1 MGNATNVDEQGGR
14 AARSPALQRLR
25 EYARLMRIDRPIGI
39 WLLLWP
45 VLWALWVAA
54 AGHPDERLFVIFVT
68 GTFVMRS
75 AGCVMNDFADR
86 EFDPHVRRTADRPL
100 AKQSVSTAEALGLFA
115 VLALVAL
122 ALIIPLNRPTQV
134 LALIGG
140 VLAVTYPF
148 LKRFFSLPQAYLG
161 AAFGWSV
168 PMVFAAQTGSVPP
181 QAWVM
186 FLSVVLWT
194 TAYDTIYAMV
204 DREDDLVI
212 GIRSSA
218 ILFGRADRAI
228 IAIAAGGR
236 ARRARARRAHV
247 RPRALVL
254 VRARGRGSDRGSPAV
269 ADPRPRPRPL
279 LPRLPRQQPVRARG
293 LRRHPARLPLR
304 ALTVGRGV
312 RRRFRRRCCAVAAA
326 RNAARRSPRPRTAA
340 TRPGFP
346 AGR

>member
-1 MGNATNVDEQGGR
+1 MGNATDIDEKSGR
-14 AARSPALQRLR
+14 TAYSPALQRLR

-54 AGHPDERLFVIFVT
+54 DGHPDERLFVIFVT

-100 AKQSVSTAEALGLFA
+100 AKQSISTAEALGLFA
-115 VLALVAL
+115 VLALAAL

-168 PMVFAAQTGSVPP
+168 PMAFAAQTGSVPP

-186 FLSVVLWT
+186 FASVVLWT

-204 DREDDLVI
+204 DREDDLLI

-228 IAIAAGGR
+228 IALLQAGAIAGLSCVGLMCNLGR
-236 ARRARARRAHV
+236 WYWYG
-247 RPRALVL
+247 LV
-254 VRARGRGSDRGSPAV
+254 
-269 ADPRPRPRPL
+269 
-279 LPRLPRQQPVRARG
+279 
-293 LRRHPARLPLR
+293 
-304 ALTVGRGV
+304 
-312 RRRFRRRCCAVAAA
+312 VAAA
-326 RNAARRSPRPRTAA
+326 LAAHQQWLIRTRDPDRCFRAFLNNNLFGLA
-340 TRPGFP
+340 VF
-346 AGR
+346 AGILLDYLFAR

>member
-1 MGNATNVDEQGGR
+1 MDNATGSDDKRET
-14 AARSPALQRLR
+14 APRSPVLLKLR
-25 EYARLMRIDRPIGI
+25 EYARLMRLDRPIGI

-45 VLWALWVAA
+45 VLWALWISAG
-54 AGHPDERLFVIFVT
+54 GHPDERLFVIFLA
-68 GTFVMRS
+68 GTFVMRA

-86 EFDPHVRRTADRPL
+86 EFDPHVRRTRDRPL

-115 VLALVAL
+115 VLGLIAL
-122 ALIIPLNRPTQV
+122 ALIIPLNRATQV

-168 PMVFAAQTGSVPP
+168 PMAYAAQTGSVPAV
-181 QAWVM
+181 AWVM
-186 FLSVVLWT
+186 FLAVVLWT

-228 IAIAAGGR
+228 VAALQAGAIGG
-236 ARRARARRAHV
+236 
-247 RPRALVL
+247 L
-254 VRARGRGSDRGSPAV
+254 
-269 ADPRPRPRPL
+269 
-279 LPRLPRQQPVRARG
+279 
-293 LRRHPARLPLR
+293 
-304 ALTVGRGV
+304 ALTGLMSGLGRWYWGGLG
-312 RRRFRRRCCAVAAA
+312 VAALLA
-326 RNAARRSPRPRTAA
+326 LHQQWLIRDRDPDRCFRAFLGNNLFGLAV
-340 TRPGFP
+340 F
-346 AGR
+346 AGILLHYLFAG

>member
-1 MGNATNVDEQGGR
+1 MRNATDIDQESR
-14 AARSPALQRLR
+14 ATGQVRPQSRLR
-25 EYARLMRIDRPIGI
+25 EYARLMRLDRPIGI

-45 VLWALWVAA
+45 VLWALWVSSG
-54 AGHPDERLFVIFVT
+54 GHPDERLFVIFVL

-100 AKQSVSTAEALGLFA
+100 ARQAVSPAEALGLFA

-122 ALIIPLNRPTQV
+122 ALVIPLNRPTQV

-168 PMVFAAQTGSVPP
+168 PMAFAAQTGAVPLE
-181 QAWVM
+181 AWAM
-186 FLSVVLWT
+186 FLAVVLWT
-194 TAYDTIYAMV
+194 TAYDTMYAMV

-218 ILFGRADRAI
+218 ILFGRADRLI
-228 IAIAAGGR
+228 IAALQAGALGGLGLVGWMGGLGR
-236 ARRARARRAHV
+236 WYWV
-247 RPRALVL
+247 
-254 VRARGRGSDRGSPAV
+254 
-269 ADPRPRPRPL
+269 
-279 LPRLPRQQPVRARG
+279 G
-293 LRRHPARLPLR
+293 L
-304 ALTVGRGV
+304 
-312 RRRFRRRCCAVAAA
+312 AAA
-326 RNAARRSPRPRTAA
+326 AVLAVHQQRLIRHREPAACFRAFLNNNLF
-340 TRPGFP
+340 GLVVF
-346 AGR
+346 AGIALDYLFRG

>member
-1 MGNATNVDEQGGR
+1 MGNSTDLNEHGGR
-14 AARSPALQRLR
+14 AAHSPVLQRLR
-25 EYARLMRIDRPIGI
+25 EYTRLMRIDRPIGI

-45 VLWALWVAA
+45 VLWALWIVAD
-54 AGHPDERLFVIFVT
+54 GHPDERLFVIFVA

-100 AKQSVSTAEALGLFA
+100 AKQSISTAEALGLFA
-115 VLALVAL
+115 VLALAAL

-168 PMVFAAQTGSVPP
+168 PMAFAAHTGSVPP

-218 ILFGRADRAI
+218 ILFGRADRVI
-228 IAIAAGGR
+228 IAMLQAGALAGLSLVGLMCGLGR
-236 ARRARARRAHV
+236 WYWYG
-247 RPRALVL
+247 LV
-254 VRARGRGSDRGSPAV
+254 
-269 ADPRPRPRPL
+269 
-279 LPRLPRQQPVRARG
+279 
-293 LRRHPARLPLR
+293 
-304 ALTVGRGV
+304 
-312 RRRFRRRCCAVAAA
+312 VAAA
-326 RNAARRSPRPRTAA
+326 LAAYQQWLIRGRDPDRCFRAFLNNNLFGLA
-340 TRPGFP
+340 VF
-346 AGR
+346 AGILLDYLFAG

>member
-1 MGNATNVDEQGGR
+1 MRNATEVEQESR
-14 AARSPALQRLR
+14 AARPPSRLR
-25 EYARLMRIDRPIGI
+25 EYARLMRLDRPIGI

-45 VLWALWVAA
+45 VLWALWISSD
-54 AGHPDERLFVIFVT
+54 GQPDERLFVIFVI

-100 AKQSVSTAEALGLFA
+100 AKQSVSPAEAIGLFA
-115 VLALVAL
+115 VLALIAL

-134 LALIGG
+134 LALVGG

-168 PMVFAAQTGSVPP
+168 PMAFAAQTGSVSLE
-181 QAWVM
+181 AWAL

-194 TAYDTIYAMV
+194 TAYDTMYAMV

-218 ILFGRADRAI
+218 ILFGRHDRLI
-228 IAIAAGGR
+228 IGLLQAGALAGLALVGWMVGLDHWYWAGLTAAGLLAAHQQYLISGR
-236 ARRARARRAHV
+236 DPVACFRAFLNNNLFGLVVFAGIALDYLFRA
-247 RPRALVL
+247 
-254 VRARGRGSDRGSPAV
+254 
-269 ADPRPRPRPL
+269 
-279 LPRLPRQQPVRARG
+279 
-293 LRRHPARLPLR
+293 
-304 ALTVGRGV
+304 
-312 RRRFRRRCCAVAAA
+312 
-326 RNAARRSPRPRTAA
+326 
-340 TRPGFP
+340 
-346 AGR
+346 

>member
-1 MGNATNVDEQGGR
+1 MGNSSDVEQQAERER
-14 AARSPALQRLR
+14 APTLRRLR

-45 VLWALWVAA
+45 VLWALWIAA
-54 AGHPDERLFVIFVT
+54 SGQPDERLFVIFVA

-75 AGCVMNDFADR
+75 AGCVINDFADR
-86 EFDPHVRRTADRPL
+86 EYDPHVRRTADRPL
-100 AKQSVSTAEALGLFA
+100 ARQSVSTAEALALFA
-115 VLALVAL
+115 VLGLIAL
-122 ALIIPLNRPTQV
+122 ALLIPLNRPTQV

-168 PMVFAAQTGSVPP
+168 PMVFAAQTGSVPL

-228 IAIAAGGR
+228 VAALQAGALAGLAVVGLMNSLGR
-236 ARRARARRAHV
+236 WYWYG
-247 RPRALVL
+247 LV
-254 VRARGRGSDRGSPAV
+254 
-269 ADPRPRPRPL
+269 
-279 LPRLPRQQPVRARG
+279 
-293 LRRHPARLPLR
+293 
-304 ALTVGRGV
+304 
-312 RRRFRRRCCAVAAA
+312 VAAA
-326 RNAARRSPRPRTAA
+326 LAAHQQWLIRERDPDRCFRAFLGNNLFGLA
-340 TRPGFP
+340 VF
-346 AGR
+346 AGILLDYLFAR

>member
-1 MGNATNVDEQGGR
+1 MDDATGSDDKRES
-14 AARSPALQRLR
+14 APRSPVLSRLR
-25 EYARLMRIDRPIGI
+25 EYARLMRLDRPIGI

-45 VLWALWVAA
+45 VLWALWISGG
-54 AGHPDERLFVIFVT
+54 GHPDERLFVIFLA

-86 EFDPHVRRTADRPL
+86 EYDPHVRRTRDRPL

-115 VLALVAL
+115 VLGLIAL
-122 ALIIPLNRPTQV
+122 ALIIPLNRATQV

-168 PMVFAAQTGSVPP
+168 PMAYAAQTGSVPAV
-181 QAWVM
+181 AWVM
-186 FLSVVLWT
+186 FIAVVLWT

-228 IAIAAGGR
+228 VAALQAGAIGG
-236 ARRARARRAHV
+236 
-247 RPRALVL
+247 L
-254 VRARGRGSDRGSPAV
+254 
-269 ADPRPRPRPL
+269 
-279 LPRLPRQQPVRARG
+279 
-293 LRRHPARLPLR
+293 
-304 ALTVGRGV
+304 ALTGLMSGLGRWYWGGLG
-312 RRRFRRRCCAVAAA
+312 VAALLA
-326 RNAARRSPRPRTAA
+326 LHQQWLIRDRDPDRCFRAFLGNNLFGLAV
-340 TRPGFP
+340 F
-346 AGR
+346 AGILLDYLFAG

>member
-1 MGNATNVDEQGGR
+1 MRNTTDIDRPTESDAPSGPR
-14 AARSPALQRLR
+14 RRLR
-25 EYARLMRIDRPIGI
+25 EYARLMRLDRPIGI

-45 VLWALWVAA
+45 VLWALWLSAE
-54 AGHPDERLFVIFVT
+54 GRPDETLFVIFVL

-100 AKQSVSTAEALGLFA
+100 AKQSVSPAEALGLFA

-168 PMVFAAQTGSVPP
+168 PMAFAAQTGSVPP
-181 QAWVM
+181 EAWVL

-194 TAYDTIYAMV
+194 TAYDTMYAMV

-218 ILFGRADRAI
+218 ILFGRADRGIVALLQ
-228 IAIAAGGR
+228 AAALGGL
-236 ARRARARRAHV
+236 
-247 RPRALVL
+247 ALVGVMRSL
-254 VRARGRGSDRGSPAV
+254 GHWYWA
-269 ADPRPRPRPL
+269 
-279 LPRLPRQQPVRARG
+279 G
-293 LRRHPARLPLR
+293 L
-304 ALTVGRGV
+304 
-312 RRRFRRRCCAVAAA
+312 AVAAA
-326 RNAARRSPRPRTAA
+326 LAVRQQLLIRDREPSACFRAFLNNNLFGLVVFAGLALDYLFRS
-340 TRPGFP
+340 
-346 AGR
+346 

>member
-1 MGNATNVDEQGGR
+1 MRNATDLDRESHG
-14 AARSPALQRLR
+14 ARPPSRLR
-25 EYARLMRIDRPIGI
+25 EYARLMRLDRPIGI

-45 VLWALWVAA
+45 VLWALWLASG
-54 AGHPDERLFVIFVT
+54 GHPDEQLFVIFVL

-100 AKQSVSTAEALGLFA
+100 ARQSVSPAEALGLFA
-115 VLALVAL
+115 VLGLIAL
-122 ALIIPLNRPTQV
+122 ALVIPLNRSTQL

-168 PMVFAAQTGSVPP
+168 PMAFAAQTGAVPP
-181 QAWVM
+181 EAWAL

-194 TAYDTIYAMV
+194 TAYDTMYAMV

-218 ILFGRADRAI
+218 ILFGRHDRLI
-228 IAIAAGGR
+228 IGALQAGALAG
-236 ARRARARRAHV
+236 
-247 RPRALVL
+247 LVL
-254 VRARGRGSDRGSPAV
+254 VGV
-269 ADPRPRPRPL
+269 L
-279 LPRLPRQQPVRARG
+279 TG
-293 LRRHPARLPLR
+293 LGHWYWASL
-304 ALTVGRGV
+304 
-312 RRRFRRRCCAVAAA
+312 AVAALL
-326 RNAARRSPRPRTAA
+326 AAHQQRLIRHREPAA
-340 TRPGFP
+340 CFRAFLNNNLFGLVVF
-346 AGR
+346 AGIALDYLFRG

>member
-1 MGNATNVDEQGGR
+1 MDDATGSDDKRES
-14 AARSPALQRLR
+14 APRSPVLSRLR
-25 EYARLMRIDRPIGI
+25 EYARLMRLDRPIGI

-45 VLWALWVAA
+45 VLWALWISGG
-54 AGHPDERLFVIFVT
+54 GHPDERLFVIFLA

-86 EFDPHVRRTADRPL
+86 EYDPHVRRTRDRPL

-115 VLALVAL
+115 VLGLIAL
-122 ALIIPLNRPTQV
+122 ALIIPLNRATQV

-168 PMVFAAQTGSVPP
+168 PMAYAAQTGSVPAV
-181 QAWVM
+181 AWVM
-186 FLSVVLWT
+186 FIAVVLWT

-204 DREDDLVI
+204 DREDDLVM

-228 IAIAAGGR
+228 VAALQAGAIGG
-236 ARRARARRAHV
+236 
-247 RPRALVL
+247 L
-254 VRARGRGSDRGSPAV
+254 
-269 ADPRPRPRPL
+269 
-279 LPRLPRQQPVRARG
+279 
-293 LRRHPARLPLR
+293 
-304 ALTVGRGV
+304 ALTGLMSGLGRWYWGGLG
-312 RRRFRRRCCAVAAA
+312 VAALL
-326 RNAARRSPRPRTAA
+326 AAHQQWLIRDRDPDRCFRAFLGNNLFGLA
-340 TRPGFP
+340 VF
-346 AGR
+346 AGILLHYLFAG

>member
-1 MGNATNVDEQGGR
+1 MRNATDIDRDGEHKP
-14 AARSPALQRLR
+14 RSAVVLRLR
-25 EYARLMRIDRPIGI
+25 EYARLMRLDRPIGI

-45 VLWALWVAA
+45 VLWALWVSAD
-54 AGHPDERLFVIFVT
+54 GRPDERLFIIFVI

-100 AKQSVSTAEALGLFA
+100 AKQSVSPAEALGLFA
-115 VLALVAL
+115 VLALAAL
-122 ALIIPLNRPTQV
+122 ALVIPLNRPTQV

-168 PMVFAAQTGSVPP
+168 PMAFAAQSGSVPP

-212 GIRSSA
+212 GVRSSA
-218 ILFGRADRAI
+218 ILFGRGDRLI
-228 IAIAAGGR
+228 IAALQSG
-236 ARRARARRAHV
+236 
-247 RPRALVL
+247 ALVGLAL
-254 VRARGRGSDRGSPAV
+254 VGLMCGLGRWYWT
-269 ADPRPRPRPL
+269 
-279 LPRLPRQQPVRARG
+279 G
-293 LRRHPARLPLR
+293 LA
-304 ALTVGRGV
+304 T
-312 RRRFRRRCCAVAAA
+312 AAA
-326 RNAARRSPRPRTAA
+326 LAAHQQWLIRDRNPDACFRAFLNNNLFGLAV
-340 TRPGFP
+340 F
-346 AGR
+346 AGILLHYLFAD